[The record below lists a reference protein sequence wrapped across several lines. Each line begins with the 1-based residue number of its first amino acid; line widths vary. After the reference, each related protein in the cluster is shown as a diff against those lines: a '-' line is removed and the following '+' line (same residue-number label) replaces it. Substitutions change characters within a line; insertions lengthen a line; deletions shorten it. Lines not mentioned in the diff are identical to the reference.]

1 MLLSFFIWHY
11 PSILWMG
18 VALVTKRVVNAC
30 PRSAIL
36 VVHFIVEGVAVF
48 MAKLGTRRSASVYR
62 GEWACLT
69 RGEAFKDKAR
79 LQLHSKN
86 FGLKQVLF
94 VRY

>member
-1 MLLSFFIWHY
+1 MALAIV
-11 PSILWMG
+11 LWMG
-18 VALVTKRVVNAC
+18 VALITKRIVNTC

-36 VVHFIVEGVAVF
+36 VVHFIVEGVEVF

-62 GEWACLT
+62 GEWAYRT
-69 RGEAFKDKAR
+69 RSEAFKEKAR

>member
-1 MLLSFFIWHY
+1 MLLSFYIWHY

-36 VVHFIVEGVAVF
+36 VVHFIVGAVAVLK
-48 MAKLGTRRSASVYR
+48 AKLGTRRSISIYK
-62 GEWACLT
+62 GEWAY
-69 RGEAFKDKAR
+69 RKRSEVFKDKAR

-86 FGLKQVLF
+86 FSLKQVLF